1 VIGGAAGLATY
12 AFTGRRGLS
21 DVGGRFLAEGEDLT
35 GGSNV
40 VNTILVD
47 FRALDTLGEI
57 TVIAAAAAAI
67 VAIVRFPER
76 DPIPE
81 PPAPGDPALRWDGIG
96 MIDSAILRTTNAYL
110 APVMVLASLWLL
122 VRGHDAV
129 GGGFIGGLTAGAAVV
144 LVYFSQG
151 HQRIWQSRWL
161 QSLLLAGGGLLVAL
175 AWGVGGLVGKGAFL
189 AGAKFYLPFGLEIA
203 GSLVFDIG
211 VYGVVIGIVVAILR
225 HLGQGITE
233 QPPERGSIPL
243 GASTRSER
251 SLRATSGTRGHRD
264 PPGSGASD
272 TAESDAEV
280 RR

>member
-1 VIGGAAGLATY
+1 
-12 AFTGRRGLS
+12 
-21 DVGGRFLAEGEDLT
+21 
-35 GGSNV
+35 V

-67 VAIVRFPER
+67 VSLVRFSEQDAVPR
-76 DPIPE
+76 
-81 PPAPGDPALRWDGIG
+81 PAKTADVDGIEKWDGIG
-96 MIDSAILRTTNAYL
+96 MIDSVILRTANTFL
-110 APVMVLASLWLL
+110 APIMVVASLWLL

-144 LVYFSQG
+144 LLYFSQG

-161 QSLLLAGGGLLVAL
+161 QSLLFAGGGLLVAI
-175 AWGVGGLVGKGAFL
+175 AWGVGGLVGKGSFL
-189 AGAKFYLPFGLEIA
+189 TGAKFTLPFGVEVA

-225 HLGQGITE
+225 HLGQGIAE
-233 QPPERGSIPL
+233 EPPERGSVAADR
-243 GASTRSER
+243 GTRSGR
-251 SLRATSGTRGHRD
+251 PRRVGKN
-264 PPGSGASD
+264 ASD
-272 TAESDAEV
+272 QRGAPGAGAPDATETDAEV